1 MPNRPKNICVAIT
14 GASGAVYSLRLI
26 EVLLATGHDVHLSIS
41 PSGAQVMRRW
51 TFASTSRTSRRLT

>member
-1 MPNRPKNICVAIT
+1 MKPPKNIVVAIT

-41 PSGAQVMRRW
+41 RSE
-51 TFASTSRTSRRLT
+51 